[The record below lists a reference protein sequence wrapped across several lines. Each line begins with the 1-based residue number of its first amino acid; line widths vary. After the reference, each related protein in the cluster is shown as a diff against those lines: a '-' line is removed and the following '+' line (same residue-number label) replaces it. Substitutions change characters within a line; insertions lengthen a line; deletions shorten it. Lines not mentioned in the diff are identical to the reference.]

1 MSQWQKKNKSVFFLV
16 YRLLMAILFIGILT
30 YSITYSAVVKNDFD
44 YWFIYLTNNGLLI
57 CTITS
62 IYSTL
67 LLISYHFNWIT
78 LEEDSIIYKIYWL
91 LSNIAIVLAFL
102 ISLVYWTLL
111 FEWNLY
117 YKGMSADIIY

>member
-1 MSQWQKKNKSVFFLV
+1 M
-16 YRLLMAILFIGILT
+16 
-30 YSITYSAVVKNDFD
+30 TYSAVVKNDFD

-57 CTITS
+57 CTIAS

-117 YKGMSADIIY
+117 YKGMSADII